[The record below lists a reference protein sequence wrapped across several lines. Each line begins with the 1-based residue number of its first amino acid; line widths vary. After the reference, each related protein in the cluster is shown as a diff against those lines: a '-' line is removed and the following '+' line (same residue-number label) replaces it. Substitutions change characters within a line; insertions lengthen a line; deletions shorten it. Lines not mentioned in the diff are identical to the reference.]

1 MNSFKKIF
9 FILFFFLASSLN
21 LSKAEDRVS
30 YLDIDY
36 LLTNTIAGKKLIN
49 TLKNQEEL
57 KINKFKL
64 NDDNFKN
71 EEKKILAKKNL
82 ISQEEI
88 NDELKLL
95 QIEFEKYRKKK
106 IEEIDNLKNKR
117 NKNIINFLSLINPI
131 IEKYMSDN
139 SIYMLIDKKNVFIAN
154 KNYDITNNLIELID
168 NQIKNIE
175 IK

>member
-1 MNSFKKIF
+1 MNFFKKIF
-9 FILFFFLASSLN
+9 FIFFFIFLSIN
-21 LSKAEDRVS
+21 LLKAEEKVS
-30 YLDIDY
+30 YIDIDY
-36 LLTNTIAGKKLIN
+36 VLTNTLAGKELLN
-49 TLKNQEEL
+49 TLKKEEEL

-64 NDDNFKN
+64 NEDNFKN

-82 ISQEEI
+82 ISKEEI
-88 NDELKLL
+88 NKELKLL
-95 QIEFEKYRKKK
+95 QIKFEQYRKEK
-106 IEEIDNLKNKR
+106 IKEVDNLKIKR
-117 NKNIINFLSLINPI
+117 NKNIVNFMNLINPI

-139 SIYMLIDKKNVFIAN
+139 NIYMLLDKRNVFIAS

>member
-1 MNSFKKIF
+1 MNLFKKTF
-9 FILFFFLASSLN
+9 FIFFFLALSFN
-21 LSKAEDRVS
+21 LSEAEDRVS

-95 QIEFEKYRKKK
+95 QIEFEKYKKER
-106 IEEIDNLKNKR
+106 IEEIDKLKNIR
-117 NKNIINFLSLINPI
+117 NINIENFLNLINPI
-131 IEKYMSDN
+131 IEEYMADN
-139 SIYMLIDKKNVFIAN
+139 SIYMIIDKKNVFIAN
-154 KNYDITNNLIELID
+154 KDYDITNNLIELID